1 MAAVIPEGLS
11 QLVES
16 LPAGSSLLAT
26 IPAELAYGV
35 SAGLGAVALRCC
47 ARARPAARRC
57 CCV

>member
-1 MAAVIPEGLS
+1 MIPEGLS